1 MADTSRGIDEPSTN
15 SVKNNRYNR
24 ESGCKDGKIR
34 NAADVQV
41 VNVRG
46 EEVIKEKQPW
56 KFIYQNIRALV
67 SENSRRKIDYFN
79 EYVLEN
85 KIIIMN
91 FTETWLSNNI
101 QEEANINGYNIF
113 RGDRKYFKQ
122 GGTAIY
128 LQDKIESNLIASY
141 SKNKCEMV
149 AIKVLSLN
157 LVNIVTYRPPHTKML
172 DFKPLMNKVEE
183 VLNGLEKP
191 DPTIIWSGD
200 FNFPF
205 VQWKECLSGGCTWDF
220 NTSINASADEREQFR
235 CLMNLCCNFNLI
247 QIIDKPTRGNNIL
260 DLVFTN
266 ELDVFSSTEISQSA
280 LSDHYF
286 IDLTTTFK
294 TNIINETTNN
304 FNGNEGLRKLNFFSN
319 KIKWEAINTELNSI
333 NWKELFKD
341 KNTFECT
348 TILNKKINEI
358 CMKYIPMKG
367 ADEGKKKIPK
377 VRKKLLGRL
386 KMLKRGK
393 KRAFSKKKKE
403 ELEQKIL
410 ETEKQL
416 MESRR
421 IEKIEKEKAIV
432 QNLPKNPKL
441 LFSYAKRENNRRK
454 EIGPFKK
461 DGKMVHSG
469 EEIGSMLV
477 QEYKKQLLEK
487 SNNMGLELNEEI
499 MNINE
504 NDLADIMFTENDF
517 FKAIEKLKENSGPG
531 PDEIPALF
539 LINTSKEIVKPLLI
553 ILRKSID
560 NGEIPDI
567 YKMAHIT
574 PIFKGGN
581 KSKFKPDSY
590 RPVSLTSHIMKMFE
604 RIISKNIIVHLIRN
618 ELFNKNQHGFVPGKS
633 TQTQLLLYY
642 KDIYE
647 TLQEG
652 KKIDTVFLD
661 FARAFDKVEHEILM
675 QKIAKHKFKG
685 KIAI

>member
-1 MADTSRGIDEPSTN
+1 M
-15 SVKNNRYNR
+15 
-24 ESGCKDGKIR
+24 
-34 NAADVQV
+34 
-41 VNVRG
+41 NVRG

-128 LQDKIESNLIASY
+128 LQDKIESNLMASY

-191 DPTIIWSGD
+191 DPMIIWSGD

-205 VQWKECLSGGCTWDF
+205 VQWKECLSGGSTWDF
-220 NTSINASADEREQFR
+220 NTRINASADEREQFR

-386 KMLKRGK
+386 KMMKRGK

-410 ETEKQL
+410 ETERQL
-416 MESRR
+416 GLFDLYPIMF
-421 IEKIEKEKAIV
+421 
-432 QNLPKNPKL
+432 
-441 LFSYAKRENNRRK
+441 LFSINFNN
-454 EIGPFKK
+454 
-461 DGKMVHSG
+461 
-469 EEIGSMLV
+469 
-477 QEYKKQLLEK
+477 
-487 SNNMGLELNEEI
+487 
-499 MNINE
+499 
-504 NDLADIMFTENDF
+504 
-517 FKAIEKLKENSGPG
+517 
-531 PDEIPALF
+531 
-539 LINTSKEIVKPLLI
+539 
-553 ILRKSID
+553 
-560 NGEIPDI
+560 
-567 YKMAHIT
+567 
-574 PIFKGGN
+574 
-581 KSKFKPDSY
+581 
-590 RPVSLTSHIMKMFE
+590 
-604 RIISKNIIVHLIRN
+604 
-618 ELFNKNQHGFVPGKS
+618 
-633 TQTQLLLYY
+633 
-642 KDIYE
+642 
-647 TLQEG
+647 
-652 KKIDTVFLD
+652 
-661 FARAFDKVEHEILM
+661 
-675 QKIAKHKFKG
+675 
-685 KIAI
+685 